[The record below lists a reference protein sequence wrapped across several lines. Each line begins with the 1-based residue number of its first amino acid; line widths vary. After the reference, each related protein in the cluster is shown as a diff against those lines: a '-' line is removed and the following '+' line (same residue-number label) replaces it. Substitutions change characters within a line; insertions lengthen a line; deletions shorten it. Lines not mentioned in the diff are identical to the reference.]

1 MKNKVVLVCG
11 ALLLIIF
18 LAFGTYAWYLYFLR
32 LGGGFQIQNNSNLRY
47 GDIVLKDDGNSVYD
61 ADADSIEDD
70 LVHHVIPYKFRVI
83 NEDNDEGN
91 YYLYIE
97 DLPINAINDGCTYDT
112 LLVRDQLRYQ
122 LKLNGEVIKE
132 DFLSNIKDNILDKR
146 NINGNSTNHY
156 ELRIYIHDT
165 ALDWMGKHYHYKV
178 VLNK

>member
-11 ALLLIIF
+11 ALVLILF

-32 LGGGFQIQNNSNLRY
+32 ASGGFEVHNNNNLRY

-70 LVHHVIPYKFRVI
+70 LVNHVIPYKFRVI
-83 NEDNDEGN
+83 NEGNKEGN

-97 DLPINAINDGCTYDT
+97 DLPVNAINDGCTYDT
-112 LLVRDQLRYQ
+112 LLVREQLRYQ

-132 DFLSNIKDNILDKR
+132 DFLSNINDNILDKR
-146 NINGNSTNHY
+146 TMEGNSTNHY